1 VNLLIYTVVAIAS
14 MHHLSMHTM
23 HQNESTILV
32 HEILISLVKRYYS
45 RNSSGDCMNPQDIM
59 EKMQSI
65 ANDMQTKVGD
75 AIRQSPAKD
84 LEKNV
89 RGLMTQGFQK
99 LDLVT
104 REEFDLQTQVLAKTR
119 AKLEELEAKVSA
131 LEKK

>member
-1 VNLLIYTVVAIAS
+1 
-14 MHHLSMHTM
+14 
-23 HQNESTILV
+23 
-32 HEILISLVKRYYS
+32 
-45 RNSSGDCMNPQDIM
+45 MNPQDIM

>member
-1 VNLLIYTVVAIAS
+1 
-14 MHHLSMHTM
+14 
-23 HQNESTILV
+23 
-32 HEILISLVKRYYS
+32 
-45 RNSSGDCMNPQDIM
+45 MNPQDIM
-59 EKMQSI
+59 GKMQTI

-119 AKLEELEAKVSA
+119 AKLEELEAKVNA

>member
-1 VNLLIYTVVAIAS
+1 
-14 MHHLSMHTM
+14 
-23 HQNESTILV
+23 
-32 HEILISLVKRYYS
+32 
-45 RNSSGDCMNPQDIM
+45 MNPQDIM

-104 REEFDLQTQVLAKTR
+104 REEFDLQTQVLTKTR